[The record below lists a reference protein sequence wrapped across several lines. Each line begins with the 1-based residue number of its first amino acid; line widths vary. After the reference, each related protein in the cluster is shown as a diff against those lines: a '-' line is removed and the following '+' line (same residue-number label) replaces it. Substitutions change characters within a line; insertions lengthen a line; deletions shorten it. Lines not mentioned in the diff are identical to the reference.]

1 MDVWVTYN
9 QLVTYNQFQ
18 EILGGL
24 TDERVNEEY
33 FHNRGYSQS
42 SGESEYLVYLPKE
55 KLKRG
60 RQSRN
65 NPTLYQEM
73 VRYLDMVLK
82 ELNNDEAIEII
93 EQQ

>member
-1 MDVWVTYN
+1 VDVW
-9 QLVTYNQFQ
+9 VTYNQFQ
-18 EILGGL
+18 EILGRL

-42 SGESEYLVYLPKE
+42 SAESEYLVHLPKE

-60 RQSRN
+60 RQSRS

-73 VRYLDMVLK
+73 VCYLDIVLK
-82 ELNNDEAIEII
+82 ELNDDD
-93 EQQ
+93 